1 MDSVTTETTKKISEV
16 VGDSYKIKAQD
27 IDIKATGKTTEKMDM
42 EDKKTSLLFMKE
54 IFIMTKNKD
63 LEC

>member
-27 IDIKATGKTTEKMDM
+27 IDIKAIGKTTEKMDM

-54 IFIMTKNKD
+54 IFIMIKNRD